1 MLNVIATRSFGK
13 LVSAAII
20 DDDTAYRSNPRP
32 ANIENRNDWKSLE
45 AAQEVATAL
54 TAKYDALYIA
64 TDAGGHVS
72 PRYDVIEAPKVGDAV
87 SYEFNG
93 DSYPCGH
100 ITAIS
105 DSLRRIVATEGT
117 TQRVFWRRKQTGA
130 WINGGTWSLRPGHTY
145 KQNPS
150 F

>member
-1 MLNVIATRSFGK
+1 MLNVLVTRSFGK
-13 LVSAAII
+13 VVSAAVI
-20 DDDTAYRSNPRP
+20 TNEVAYGDQRP
-32 ANIENRNDWKSLE
+32 AGIETRNDWKSLE

-54 TAKYDALYIA
+54 TAKYDSLYIA

-72 PRYDVIEAPKVGDAV
+72 PRYDVIAAPKVGEPV

-105 DSLRRIVATEGT
+105 DSLRRIVATDGT
-117 TQRVFWRRKQTGA
+117 TQHVFWRHKQSGA
-130 WINGGTWSLRPGHTY
+130 WIKGGTWSLRPGHVY

>member
-1 MLNVIATRSFGK
+1 MLNVKVTRSFG
-13 LVSAAII
+13 VVV
-20 DDDTAYRSNPRP
+20 TAEICPDSEAYASPRP
-32 ANIENRNDWKSLE
+32 ADLENRNHWRHLE
-45 AAQEVATAL
+45 SAQEVAIAL
-54 TAKYDALYIA
+54 TNRTGTLYIA
-64 TDAGGHVS
+64 TDAGPYCS

-105 DSLRRIVATEGT
+105 SSLRRIVATEGNT
-117 TQRVFWRRKQTGA
+117 RHVFWRRKETGA
-130 WINGGTWSLRPGHTY
+130 WIKDGTWFLRPGHVY